1 VGNVAEIWNPRTLK
15 RGTHRHWVG
24 LGEEMLIS
32 GNHPTQFGQL
42 SICRPTAGGRL
53 FATLTLDDKRL
64 TEEIFRSGD
73 VVIQIR
79 DLKLVVAVRAV
90 EGSRVLVEFGVPQGD
105 ATRVALW
112 A

>member
-1 VGNVAEIWNPRTLK
+1 MGNVAEIWSPRTLK
-15 RGTHRHWVG
+15 RGMQRHWVG
-24 LGEEMLIS
+24 LGEDMLIS
-32 GNHPTQFGQL
+32 GTHQTQFGQL
-42 SICRPTAGGRL
+42 SINRPTAGGRL

-73 VVIQIR
+73 LVIQIR
-79 DLKLVVAVRAV
+79 DLKLIVAVRAI

-105 ATRVALW
+105 TTRVALW